1 MEIVFI
7 SGWATSSSVWKKMG
21 KMRYPISFL
30 EWKDILSG
38 DYTLPSSCL
47 LVGWSLGGQLALDML
62 HHPEVK
68 GLLLISSMCCIASS
82 EERPGVDPSKYSEI
96 KSMFSRSRNGY
107 LKSFFRMCG
116 SGREELADL
125 MEQSSLFSD
134 RDLLQGLDKMF
145 NSVVKPVRSLPTSI
159 IHGTSD
165 EIIPFSCSQYLFE
178 ELQQQTSLIP
188 VQKGTHLLPLT
199 HPDIILREVNQLA
212 KSIDS

>member
-82 EERPGVDPSKYSEI
+82 EERP
-96 KSMFSRSRNGY
+96 
-107 LKSFFRMCG
+107 
-116 SGREELADL
+116 
-125 MEQSSLFSD
+125 
-134 RDLLQGLDKMF
+134 
-145 NSVVKPVRSLPTSI
+145 
-159 IHGTSD
+159 
-165 EIIPFSCSQYLFE
+165 
-178 ELQQQTSLIP
+178 
-188 VQKGTHLLPLT
+188 
-199 HPDIILREVNQLA
+199 
-212 KSIDS
+212 